1 MNLDKELAKI
11 IEEGTG
17 ENEWQNKAIRI
28 LAMSVLD
35 TRQKID
41 KLNFKLNVI
50 IYMYAT
56 VIALLIVNVIK
67 LSL

>member
-1 MNLDKELAKI
+1 MNLDEELAKI

-28 LAMSVLD
+28 LAMYVLD

-50 IYMYAT
+50 IYMFAT
-56 VIALLIVNVIK
+56 VVALLIVNVIK